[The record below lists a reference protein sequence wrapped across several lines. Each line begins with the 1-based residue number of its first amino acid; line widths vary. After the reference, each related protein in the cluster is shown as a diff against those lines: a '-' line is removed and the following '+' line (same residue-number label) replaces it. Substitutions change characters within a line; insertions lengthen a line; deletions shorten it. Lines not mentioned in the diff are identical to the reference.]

1 MINYIHHIVFGGMEM
16 YFKLQLS
23 DEENKELEQK
33 ASEIGLDKTA
43 YIKKCL
49 KLDASEK
56 NIFTVE
62 YALNLAKTKWSAG
75 MPFTLYELYG
85 DEWGKIRN
93 GVAGVLGRNFY
104 TFVNTTDA
112 GIECLGKKEVIIAKQ
127 ARMQNQYVL
136 KKST

>member
-1 MINYIHHIVFGGMEM
+1 MF
-16 YFKLQLS
+16 FKLLLS
-23 DEENKELEQK
+23 DEENNELEQK
-33 ASEIGLDKTA
+33 AFEMGLDKTA

-49 KLDASEK
+49 KLEASEK

-62 YALNLAKTKWSAG
+62 YALSLAKTKWSAG
-75 MPFTLYELYG
+75 LPFTLYELYG
-85 DEWGKIRN
+85 EEWGKIQN

-104 TFVNTTDA
+104 TFVTTTDS
-112 GIECLGKKEVIIAKQ
+112 GIDCLGKKEVIIGEQ